1 MVGEW
6 LNTEKIIDENAIKP
20 CHRLLWCPYG
30 PLVEEFKLREENK
43 RNKFSCEVFGHDC
56 PVFYHKENEAE
67 DFGPKDYEEE
77 IDVLL
82 QKGGFTDVFKED
94 PIAEYW
100 YDKGYDHS
108 TKDNIQWVN
117 CALDKLIEEGKI
129 SDKDTMSKLRKKI
142 KSLTNE
148 QVEQWASIR

>member
-1 MVGEW
+1 M
-6 LNTEKIIDENAIKP
+6 
-20 CHRLLWCPYG
+20 
-30 PLVEEFKLREENK
+30 REENK